1 MRPTMGRPSQQMRTT
16 TGDHMTPGPSLDQNV
31 NQLIRVHTSAV
42 TFQKQHALIDQLETA
57 TTQIGN
63 DGGRSNE
70 PRIPINAAAID
81 LQQHIKKSALD
92 IEQSRTNDPTGGLR
106 VIIKKWETEDRDDWK
121 SFLADATQ
129 RMVDDI
135 KHLLMPTPKRRPLN
149 TECPSCGNKYHGED
163 NKPALTAGVYEDDGI
178 LKHPADYD
186 IHCAACDAIWE
197 GKDMNWIVHIL
208 NPKKSAA

>member
-1 MRPTMGRPSQQMRTT
+1 MSPA
-16 TGDHMTPGPSLDQNV
+16 PSLGQNV
-31 NQLIRVHTSAV
+31 NQLIRVHINTA
-42 TFQKQHALIDQLETA
+42 TMQKQLALIDQLETS

-81 LQQHIKKSALD
+81 LQRDIRHNAIR
-92 IEQSRTNDPTGGLR
+92 IEQERTGDPTGGLR
-106 VIIKKWETEDRDDWK
+106 VILKKWETEDRDDWK
-121 SFLADATQ
+121 HFLADATK

-135 KHLLMPTPKRRPLN
+135 KQLLMPAPKRRPLN

-163 NKPALTAGVYEDDGI
+163 NKPALTAGVYADDGI

-186 IHCAACDAIWE
+186 IHCANCDALWE
-197 GKDMNWIVHIL
+197 GQDMNWIVHLL
-208 NPKKSAA
+208 NPQTRAA